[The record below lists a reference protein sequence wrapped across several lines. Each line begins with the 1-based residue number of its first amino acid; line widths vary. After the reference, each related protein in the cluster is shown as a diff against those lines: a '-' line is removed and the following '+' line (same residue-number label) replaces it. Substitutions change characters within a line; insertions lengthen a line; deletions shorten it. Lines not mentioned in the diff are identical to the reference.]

1 MAFPAVF
8 AQLPGI
14 TVYDPLA
21 ELLGSAEHGLIE
33 YRFTDAVKLTGHA
46 CPTVAA
52 SWRMTVDALRALY
65 GTSLPE
71 RGAIEV
77 DFPESLDSGVAGV
90 MASVATLITGAAGSG
105 GFKGLAGRY
114 SRQQLLRF
122 GVDGIGGIRFRRKD
136 TGRSVE
142 CTLNLG
148 EVPAHPQIGAWLG
161 ALLAGTADAELRQRF
176 NEAWLARV
184 QAILLGAASPVAIR
198 HLR

>member
-1 MAFPAVF
+1 MAFPAFF

-21 ELLGSAEHGLIE
+21 ELLGSAEHGLLE
-33 YRFTDAVKLTGHA
+33 YRFADAVKLTGHA

-52 SWRMTVDALRALY
+52 SWRITVDALRALY
-65 GTSLPE
+65 GASLPE
-71 RGAIEV
+71 RGAIEI
-77 DFPESLDSGVAGV
+77 DFPETQDSGVAGV

-136 TGRSVE
+136 TGRSVD
-142 CTLNLG
+142 CTLNLADI
-148 EVPAHPQIGAWLG
+148 PSHPQIGAWLS
-161 ALLAGTADAELRQRF
+161 ALLAGTADAHLRQHF
-176 NEAWLARV
+176 HEAWLARV
-184 QAILLGAASPVAIR
+184 EAILLNPTSPVAIR
-198 HLR
+198 HID